1 MKDEE
6 LGEFVCQGCGLV
18 VDRALSFVNQQPH
31 GGTPSFNFMY
41 DKALPTVFDAR
52 DAGDE
57 RVREFQLLSRLDRSV
72 RGIRKGEV
80 TVLNLQR
87 RILPMVERMFSG
99 KPELIKNVKMKVT
112 KMALSQELP
121 RISGV
126 YHAVVCQ
133 ALLECGVRQGAD
145 ELLEQLTGSKLKAIG
160 RLELKYDAGVSGWTG
175 TFTLEPDA
183 PIDGYFVKVTAQVPS
198 GGRTIKGSATQGFD
212 VVSEKRGGDDLSDP
226 ASRSRV
232 LDDHLVVSLST
243 DREAYRPGE
252 SVCVVARVNFPD
264 GRAVDGE
271 VEGAKVEAVFTSG
284 GKLQAAER
292 ALWILRKHQSL
303 ILQEKSAPKTV
314 QDFIAKC
321 ELLKGERFEAIR
333 RAEEILALFHDFKTP
348 LTSRNASA
356 LGVWTV
362 RPDLPPKTV
371 ADAFR
376 ISSVILQAKHVLYMS
391 LRSQPSC
398 LRV

>member
-1 MKDEE
+1 
-6 LGEFVCQGCGLV
+6 
-18 VDRALSFVNQQPH
+18 
-31 GGTPSFNFMY
+31 MY

-52 DAGDE
+52 DARGE

-133 ALLECGVRQGAD
+133 ALLECGVRQGEE
-145 ELLEQLTGSKLKAIG
+145 ELLEQLTGSKHEEIG
-160 RLELKYDAGVSGWTG
+160 RLELKYDAEVSGWTG
-175 TFTLEPDA
+175 TFTLKPNA
-183 PIDGYFVKVTAQVPS
+183 QIDGYFVKVTAQVPS
-198 GGRTIKGSATQGFD
+198 GGRSIKGTATREFD
-212 VVSEKRGGDDLSDP
+212 VVSEKRGSDLGDP

-232 LDDHLVVSLST
+232 LDNHLVVSLST

-252 SVCVVARVNFPD
+252 SIRVVAQVSFPD
-264 GRAVDGE
+264 GRAVDDK

-292 ALWILRKHQSL
+292 SLWTLRKHQSL
-303 ILQEKSAPKTV
+303 ILQEKYAPKTV
-314 QDFIAKC
+314 RDFFAKC
-321 ELLKGERFEAIR
+321 EFLKGERFEAVR
-333 RAEEILALFHDFKTP
+333 RAEGISALFHDFKTP
-348 LTSRNASA
+348 LTSRMASA
-356 LGVWTV
+356 LGVWMV
-362 RPDLPPKTV
+362 RPDLPPKIV
-371 ADAFR
+371 ADEFR
-376 ISSVILQAKHVLYMS
+376 ISPIVLQAKHLLYMS

-398 LRV
+398 LRA